1 MARVKFIRDKEPNIL
16 ALPASKTVIDGALY
30 VATDTGSMWLGSSDA
45 SLLQI
50 KDNIDTNNVFVIN
63 LTYDSSEHI
72 YNTDKTFSEIKEAL
86 LGGKKAVG
94 IYATDAEKRHSCTFD
109 VALHN
114 ETDIFFIQY
123 TPYEPKI
130 YWHLSSNGN
139 PNIVYSSDIR
149 PRIKLYDTLGDNID
163 GPVTQ
168 KVTNSL
174 ITYSETEPTDSNC
187 RIWIEI

>member
-45 SLLQI
+45 SLIQI

-86 LGGKKAVG
+86 LSGKKAVG
-94 IYATDAEKRHSCTFD
+94 IYATDNEKTHSCTFD

-114 ETDIFFIQY
+114 ETDIFFIKY
-123 TPYEPKI
+123 TPYESKI
-130 YWHLSSNGN
+130 YWHLSNDK

-163 GPVTQ
+163 GTVTQ

-174 ITYSETEPTDSNC
+174 ITYSETEPTDNNC
-187 RIWIEI
+187 RIWVEI

>member
-30 VATDTGSMWLGSSDA
+30 VATDTGSMWLGSSNA

-50 KDNIDTNNVFVIN
+50 KDNIDTNNVFVVEITLN
-63 LTYDSSEHI
+63 STSGQ
-72 YNTDKTFSEIKEAL
+72 YNTDKNFSEIKEAL
-86 LGGKKAVG
+86 LNGKKVIG
-94 IYATDAEKRHSCTFD
+94 ILREGEDCQTFD
-109 VALHN
+109 VSLGAS
-114 ETDIFFIQY
+114 TIIYFIRFMYPSRVPIYLCMIDTYPNLLQY
-123 TPYEPKI
+123 MPMQDEILYE
-130 YWHLSSNGN
+130 
-139 PNIVYSSDIR
+139 
-149 PRIKLYDTLGDNID
+149 TLGNNTD

-187 RIWIEI
+187 RIWVEI

>member
-45 SLLQI
+45 SLIQI

-63 LTYDSSEHI
+63 LTRDLANHV

-86 LGGKKAVG
+86 LSGKKAVG
-94 IYATDAEKRHSCTFD
+94 IWTNEGKAATFD
-109 VALHN
+109 VILQNATTIL
-114 ETDIFFIQY
+114 FISY
-123 TPYEPKI
+123 IYPREPTA
-130 YWHLSSNGN
+130 YWYLDQDNSNTVFKN
-139 PNIVYSSDIR
+139 DIR
-149 PRIKLYDTLGDNID
+149 PRINLYDTLGDNTD
-163 GPVTQ
+163 GTVTQ

-187 RIWIEI
+187 RIWVEI

>member
-30 VATDTGSMWLGSSDA
+30 VATDTGSMWLGSSNA

-50 KDNIDTNNVFVIN
+50 KDNIDTNNIFVVEI
-63 LTYDSSEHI
+63 TIDSI
-72 YNTDKTFSEIKEAL
+72 AQQYNTDKSFSEIKEAL
-86 LGGKKAVG
+86 LSGKKVVG
-94 IYATDAEKRHSCTFD
+94 ILRSQPTTIDI
-109 VALHN
+109 VVLVN
-114 ETDIFFIQY
+114 ETTINFIQQVY
-123 TPYEPKI
+123 PNKQPVFLILKE
-130 YWHLSSNGN
+130 SN
-139 PNIVYSSDIR
+139 PNTLLPEIT
-149 PRIKLYDTLGDNID
+149 PQEENMPLYYTLGNNTD

-187 RIWIEI
+187 RIWVEI

>member
-45 SLLQI
+45 SLIQI

-63 LTYDSSEHI
+63 LIWDSTNHTF
-72 YNTDKTFSEIKEAL
+72 NTDKSFSEIKEAL
-86 LGGKKAVG
+86 LNGKKAIG
-94 IYATDAEKRHSCTFD
+94 ISAEKSCTFD
-109 VALHN
+109 VILHSA
-114 ETDIFFIQY
+114 TRIFFIRY
-123 TPYEPKI
+123 MYPKELTL
-130 YWHLSSNGN
+130 YWSLYQDN
-139 PNIVYSSDIR
+139 PNMVFKNDIS

-163 GPVTQ
+163 GTVTQ

-187 RIWIEI
+187 RIWVEI

>member
-45 SLLQI
+45 SLIQI

-86 LGGKKAVG
+86 LSGKKAIG
-94 IYATDAEKRHSCTFD
+94 IVADERKPRTCD
-109 VALHN
+109 VALRN
-114 ETDIFFIQY
+114 AADIVLAFY
-123 TPYEPKI
+123 MYPNEPKV
-130 YWHLSSNGN
+130 YWLLTKDH
-139 PNIVYSSDIR
+139 PNIAYPTDIR
-149 PRIKLYDTLGDNID
+149 PRIILYDTLGDNVD
-163 GPVTQ
+163 GTVTQ

-187 RIWIEI
+187 RIWVEI